1 MNIKQCESFVKLAD
15 TGSFSKASQ
24 DLFISKQG
32 LSRAI
37 HNLED
42 ELGTRL
48 FHPTVRGTELTAAGE
63 AILPEINAILREY
76 QQIKAKLKAETK
88 KELKILFSFGF
99 FSCVSPG
106 IIFDYLERNQDI
118 QLQYACCSDSE
129 IEKRLVNGD
138 YDLAFCSN
146 PGQKDHLNY
155 THLFQNYRCFIVH
168 RELPLAQKKF
178 ISVSDLKGLRIA
190 ISAPEEYNDY
200 EYLRQKFDLAGE
212 VLDVFPCYESS
223 TLLQY
228 AEEKRGPTFTVTN
241 LTQVTPSHNTCY
253 VFFDDYQAMT
263 YNMNI
268 ITVKGRKL
276 PPHAQSFIR
285 HTQEFCQNAL
295 KSRPDF
301 PTDSQHM
308 ISEQSSEPES

>member
-1 MNIKQCESFVKLAD
+1 MNIKQCESFIKLAD

-37 HNLED
+37 HSLED
-42 ELGTRL
+42 ELGVRL
-48 FHPTVRGTELTAAGE
+48 FHPTVRGTELTPAGE
-63 AILPEINAILREY
+63 SILPEINGILREY
-76 QQIKAKLKAETK
+76 QQIKAKLKAGTK
-88 KELKILFSFGF
+88 NDLKILFSFGF

-129 IEKRLVNGD
+129 IEQRLTHGD

-146 PGQKDHLNY
+146 AEQKEHLNY
-155 THLFQNYRCFIVH
+155 THLFKNYRCFAVH
-168 RELPLAQKKF
+168 RDLPLAQKQF

-200 EYLRQKFDLAGE
+200 EYLRQKFEEAGE
-212 VLDVFPCYESS
+212 KLDVFPCYESG

-228 AEEKRGPTFTVTN
+228 AEEKRGPTFLVTN
-241 LTQVTPSHNTCY
+241 LTQSTPSHNTCY
-253 VFFDDYQAMT
+253 VFFEDYESMT
-263 YNMNI
+263 YNVNI
-268 ITVKGRKL
+268 ITLKGRKL
-276 PPHAQSFIR
+276 SAHAQNFIR

-295 KSRPDF
+295 RSRPNF
-301 PTDSQHM
+301 PLDSWH
-308 ISEQSSEPES
+308 SEQEHAIEP